1 MFLLTFYFFYFPLV
15 VSLSE
20 LVGQFSPKK
29 MGCLEFFRLV
39 WSRMGDILFKKRTSH
54 DACRRR
60 SGLVLS
66 TIKDVSDESKSFDID
81 WFLTV

>member
-1 MFLLTFYFFYFPLV
+1 V
-15 VSLSE
+15 ISLSE
-20 LVGQFSPKK
+20 LVGQSSPKK

-39 WSRMGDILFKKRTSH
+39 RSRMGDTLFKKRTSH

-60 SGLVLS
+60 SGLVLT

-81 WFLTV
+81 WFLIVKWMDGSQSVI